1 MIVGVHHIAVGVN
14 DFDKALT
21 FYTKA
26 LGFSVESEAEF
37 DNVEKVDQAI
47 GLKEARAKT
56 AMLKAGNIFLELWH
70 YSNPEPKDL
79 RSRPCDFG
87 YPHFALQVDDIVSE
101 YDRLKT
107 FGMKFVGDI
116 VHFDET
122 SSAIYGRDP
131 CGNLIEIY
139 EIKNS
144 KTPQLDRNKLDMTVN
159 NGN

>member
-37 DNVEKVDQAI
+37 DNVEKVDQAT

>member
-1 MIVGVHHIAVGVN
+1 MIVGVHHIAVGVD
-14 DFDKALT
+14 DFGKALD

-26 LGFSVESEAEF
+26 LGFSIESEAEF

-47 GLKEARAKT
+47 GLKQARAKT
-56 AMLKAGNIFLELWH
+56 AMLKAGNVFLELWH
-70 YSNPEPKDL
+70 YSRPEPRDL
-79 RSRPCDFG
+79 RSRACDFG
-87 YPHFALQVDDIVSE
+87 YPHFALQVDDITTE
-101 YDRLKT
+101 YDRLKS
-107 FGMKFVGDI
+107 FGMEFVGDI
-116 VHFDET
+116 VHFDEK

-144 KTPQLDRNKLDMTVN
+144 ETPQLDRNKLGLALS